1 MEPFR
6 PCFAAEL
13 VLCASSVRDVVEV
26 VSPSVAMVHDAGNE
40 RKVPYFMDF
49 RRFPAATLA
58 DVILTGTDQKELSLS
73 HV

>member
-6 PCFAAEL
+6 PYCAAQL

-49 RRFPAATLA
+49 RRFPDATLA
-58 DVILTGTDQKELSLS
+58 DVTLTARIRRN
-73 HV
+73 